1 MGNEIQVKITYSKG
15 IHTRVAAMIV
25 QKCQELMKKY
35 QCRLFIKR
43 ERDHSVIPGNSML
56 ALVSMKITEGETIYV
71 YSDQDR
77 TEEAVEAFA
86 AFLGGSFQL
95 EQCNLDEIDNIIQN
109 NTLASEKVF
118 DSIVNGLIVVD
129 HNNVISVFNKAAERI
144 TGIAAKEAL
153 GKEANDIIDTSKLYE
168 VLKTGIEQIAFKQRI
183 GSSTIVTNRTP
194 IIADGKII
202 GAVATF
208 QDISELESLSSELR
222 SVQDLQQR
230 FQHILENV
238 DDAICMLDRNGVI
251 TYVNPAYE
259 RIMKVQQ
266 EEVVNKHI
274 GEVSP
279 AGIRMQVLKEKTPQ
293 YGKIIRKE
301 NGTEI
306 IANVSPILIDGE
318 MNGVVSVSKEIT
330 EIKRLAEK
338 IEELSAKTKYLQEEL
353 SKKHEIN
360 KAFDIIV
367 GKSGVLL
374 EALSIASK
382 ASETDATVLIRGES
396 GTGKELVAKGIHY
409 ASSRKNKPFIRVNC
423 SAIPHNL
430 LESELFGYEKGA
442 FTGAI
447 KQKLGKFELA
457 DEGTIFLDE
466 IGDMDKEM
474 QAKLLRVLQEREL
487 ERIGGTK
494 TIPISV
500 RVIAAT
506 NRNLE
511 EMVEQGTFRSDL
523 YYRLNVI
530 PVMLPPLRLRKG
542 DIPIIVEHLIHKIC
556 SKYGISQKRI
566 SKEALA
572 CMEAYNWPG
581 NVRELENVIERALT
595 LTRDEM
601 ITVGD
606 LPTYIGIDKGEVCF
620 RETAVSIGEDGD
632 KIPTLEEVEK
642 SLLALALKKH
652 KSFHSAGKAL
662 GINHKTVAAKARK
675 YNLI

>member
-1 MGNEIQVKITYSKG
+1 
-15 IHTRVAAMIV
+15 
-25 QKCQELMKKY
+25 
-35 QCRLFIKR
+35 
-43 ERDHSVIPGNSML
+43 ML
-56 ALVSMKITEGETIYV
+56 ALVSMKITEGEIIYV
-71 YSDQDR
+71 FSDQNR

-95 EQCNLDEIDNIIQN
+95 EQCNLDEIDNIIQH

-144 TGIAAKEAL
+144 TGITAKEAI

-168 VLKTGIEQIAFKQRI
+168 VLETGIEQIAFKQRI

-259 RIMKVQQ
+259 RIMKIQQ

-274 GEVSP
+274 REVSP
-279 AGIRMQVLKEKTPQ
+279 TGIRMQVLKEKTPQ

-306 IANVSPILIDGE
+306 IANVSPIIIDGE
-318 MNGVVSVSKEIT
+318 MNGVVSLSKEIT

-360 KAFDIIV
+360 KSFDIIV

-409 ASSRKNKPFIRVNC
+409 ASSRKNRPFIRVNC

-506 NRNLE
+506 NCNLE

-542 DIPIIVEHLIHKIC
+542 DIPIIVEHFIHKIC

-572 CMEAYNWPG
+572 CMEAYDWPG
-581 NVRELENVIERALT
+581 NVRELENVIERGLT

-606 LPTYIGIDKGEVCF
+606 LPTYIGIEKREAGF
-620 RETAVSIGEDGD
+620 RETAVTIGEDGD

-652 KSFHSAGKAL
+652 KSFHRAGKAL